1 MIHHHIKYNNDNV
14 FKSKVAYSSLLYGKV
29 SLSKYILFCKF
40 SFAFRYVMANLMLTF
55 FLYCEYSVQFTDH
68 EVIPSVCVCGTW
80 KGLLAIGR
88 ITVLLLVGVTD
99 YRTSTH
105 RLVISNTSSRVQ

>member
-68 EVIPSVCVCGTW
+68 EVIPSVCVCVCVCVWHMEGTA
-80 KGLLAIGR
+80 GYREDYCTAIGR
-88 ITVLLLVGVTD
+88 SD
-99 YRTSTH
+99 
-105 RLVISNTSSRVQ
+105 RLSY